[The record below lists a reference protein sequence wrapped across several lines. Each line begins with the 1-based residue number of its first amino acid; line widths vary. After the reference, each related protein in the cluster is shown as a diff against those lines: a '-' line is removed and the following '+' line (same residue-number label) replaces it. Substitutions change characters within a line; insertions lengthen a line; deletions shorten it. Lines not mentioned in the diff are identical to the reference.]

1 MTISRIAVCQAL
13 AAVAVT
19 SLLGCGVN
27 GSDGKTGVQGL
38 PGPSGGN
45 GTNGTDGNNGTNG
58 LTGTDVA
65 LPGPNYY
72 PESITALPD
81 GTLFVGSLGLGQI
94 WKHVPNTQVPTK
106 FVDGQKQIN
115 GVLADQAGSRL
126 YACVTDPT
134 VMPNKAA
141 VKSFG
146 LDDGL
151 EKAKYDL
158 PDGAKCND
166 MVFDGAG
173 NLYVTDSTGKIFK
186 RTQMGTTLD
195 LWSSGGMLNPM
206 NVGGFGADGIVFDGG
221 THLFV
226 NNFETGKIL
235 RVAINGDGTVGA
247 TDEIVVTPPLT
258 GPDGMRAL
266 NATTLVVAENIIG
279 APGKLSR
286 LTIDNA
292 AKTASKTVLANRLD
306 GPTSFVKVG
315 MVYWIAEGQ
324 LEELFIPSPMA
335 PRLNP
340 DLPFLVR
347 RLPAFD

>member
-1 MTISRIAVCQAL
+1 MTISRVLGSIVL
-13 AAVAVT
+13 AAVV
-19 SLLGCGVN
+19 SCGSN
-27 GSDGKTGVQGL
+27 GTDGKTGVQGL
-38 PGPSGGN
+38 PGPAGSSGSPGSDGQNGQNGQN
-45 GTNGTDGNNGTNG
+45 GTNGADI
-58 LTGTDVA
+58 A
-65 LPGPNYY
+65 LPGPAFY
-72 PESITALPD
+72 PESITALSD
-81 GTLFVGSLGLGQI
+81 GTLFIGSLGLGQI
-94 WKHVPNTQVPTK
+94 WKNVPNSAVPTK
-106 FVDGQKQIN
+106 FVDNLKQVN
-115 GVLADQAGSRL
+115 GVLADQANDRL
-126 YACVTDPT
+126 YACVTDPGAT
-134 VMPNKAA
+134 TNN
-141 VKSFG
+141 VKVLSFG
-146 LDDGL
+146 LADAQQKDSF
-151 EKAKYDL
+151 AL
-158 PDGAKCND
+158 PDGTKCND
-166 MVFDGAG
+166 MVFDAAG
-173 NLYVTDSTGKIFK
+173 NLYVADSSGKIFK
-186 RTQMGTTLD
+186 ANKGTTTMTQ
-195 LWSSGGMLNPM
+195 WAMGGMLDPSM
-206 NVGGFGADGIVFDGG
+206 AGGFGADGIVFDGG
-221 THLFV
+221 TNLFV

-324 LEELFIPSPMA
+324 LEELFIPTPMA

-347 RLPAFD
+347 RLPSFD